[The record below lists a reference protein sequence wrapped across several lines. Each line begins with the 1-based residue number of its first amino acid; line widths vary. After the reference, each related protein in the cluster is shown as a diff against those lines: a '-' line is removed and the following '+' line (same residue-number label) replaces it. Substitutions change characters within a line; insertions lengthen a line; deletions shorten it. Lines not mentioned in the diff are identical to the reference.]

1 MQLMVFGDGFVY
13 QFLPRLQ
20 RHNSHRSWDFAVVH
34 VSGHDDVSVADVTTT
49 LDHSLGT
56 KGACLGAAVNG
67 CGGPG
72 TDHHRN
78 LVWKLLKHQR
88 KGVEVKEK
96 VVIY

>member
-1 MQLMVFGDGFVY
+1 M
-13 QFLPRLQ
+13 
-20 RHNSHRSWDFAVVH
+20 
-34 VSGHDDVSVADVTTT
+34 SGHDDVSVADVTNT

-78 LVWKLLKHQR
+78 LL
-88 KGVEVKEK
+88 EK
-96 VVIY
+96 VLRQNKKNVEKSRKRW